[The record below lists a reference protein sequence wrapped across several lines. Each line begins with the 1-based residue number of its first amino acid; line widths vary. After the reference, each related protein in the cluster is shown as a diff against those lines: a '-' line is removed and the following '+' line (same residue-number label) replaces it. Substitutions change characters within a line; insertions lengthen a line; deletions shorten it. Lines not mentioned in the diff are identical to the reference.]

1 MAHDNDTE
9 NAQAHDEAPQ
19 PNPALKSLDIMVGTW
34 NLKGCES
41 GPEGEIYGQVNFV
54 WMGGGFYLLQRV
66 NMDYIGRK
74 ITGTEYIGCDEPNEA
89 MKAYFFSTMGPGPFG
104 GVALEYVWE
113 VRDEILTIWGR
124 FVDSSTSFQ
133 GTFSDDRDAV
143 AGRWEW
149 PGGRYEATMTRA
161 K

>member
-1 MAHDNDTE
+1 
-9 NAQAHDEAPQ
+9 
-19 PNPALKSLDIMVGTW
+19 
-34 NLKGCES
+34 
-41 GPEGEIYGQVNFV
+41 
-54 WMGGGFYLLQRV
+54 MGGGFYLLQRV
-66 NMDYIGRK
+66 NNIGRK
-74 ITGTEYIGCDEPNEA
+74 ITGTEYIGCDEPNESL
-89 MKAYFFSTMGPGPFG
+89 KSYFFSNTGSGPFG

-113 VRDEILTIWGR
+113 VRDEILTIWGG

-149 PGGRYEATMTRA
+149 PGGGYEATMTRA

>member
-1 MAHDNDTE
+1 
-9 NAQAHDEAPQ
+9 
-19 PNPALKSLDIMVGTW
+19 
-34 NLKGCES
+34 
-41 GPEGEIYGQVNFV
+41 
-54 WMGGGFYLLQRV
+54 MGGGFYLLQCV

-124 FVDSSTSFQ
+124 FVDSSTSF
-133 GTFSDDRDAV
+133 
-143 AGRWEW
+143 
-149 PGGRYEATMTRA
+149 
-161 K
+161 